1 VPIPAR
7 SEHFLDSKSRRLHH
21 NKWEEGMT
29 EVLIVGAG
37 PVGLMT
43 ALGLAREGVSVTLLE
58 AENDIVYSP
67 RAISYAWSILP
78 ALQLFGVLDDMIAAG
93 HTVDDRC
100 WRIFKTGETIVYNHD
115 AVRDITDRPY
125 SLTLGQDLLARV
137 VLQHLKRYPKVSIH
151 WGTKFVGLTQTPD
164 KVVVVAEKAGA
175 PVELAANWVVAA
187 DGGRSAV
194 RKAVG
199 LTMDGF
205 TWPQRFVV
213 TNITYDFE
221 KYGWNSGYLVD
232 PVYGAVVYKIN
243 LEGLWRFTFAE
254 QATQPLE
261 TVMDRILQFI
271 RTVLPGDQKYELALH
286 TAYNMHQRTAATY
299 RVGRVVLAGD
309 AAHLTNPTSGFG
321 LMGGLYD
328 AFALS
333 EALAAVVNGNTG
345 DEILDRYSEL
355 RRKTYHEV
363 ISPISSESLR
373 LVFNSGDGDRLEK
386 DLTLLRARKA
396 DPDAMRKFLSAPA
409 ALETPSL
416 VSGRTLAQRLAES

>member
-1 VPIPAR
+1 
-7 SEHFLDSKSRRLHH
+7 
-21 NKWEEGMT
+21 MT

-43 ALGLAREGVSVTLLE
+43 ALGLAREGVSVTLIE
-58 AENDIVYSP
+58 AEDDIVYSP

-78 ALQLFGVLDDMIAAG
+78 ALQLFGVLDDMVAAG
-93 HTVDDRC
+93 HIVDDRC
-100 WRIFKTGETIVYNHD
+100 WRIFRTGETIIYNHD

-137 VLQHLKRYPKVSIH
+137 VLQHLKRYPNVSIS
-151 WGTKFVGLTQTPD
+151 WGTKFTGLTQTSD
-164 KVVVVAEKAGA
+164 EVIVAAERAGA
-175 PVELAANWVVAA
+175 PVELLAHWVVAA

-213 TNITYDFE
+213 TNIYYDFE

-261 TVMDRILQFI
+261 TVMGRILRFI
-271 RTVLPGDQKYELALH
+271 QTVLPGDQKYELALH

-309 AAHLTNPTSGFG
+309 AAHITNPTSGFG

-328 AFALS
+328 SFALS
-333 EALAAVVNGNTG
+333 EALAAVVHGKAS
-345 DEILDRYSEL
+345 DEILDRYSEQ
-355 RRKTYHEV
+355 RIRIYHEV

-373 LVFNSGDGDRLEK
+373 LVFNSGDEDRLEK
-386 DLTLLRARKA
+386 DLALLRGRKSDRKA
-396 DPDAMRKFLSAPA
+396 MRNFLSAPA
-409 ALETPSL
+409 ALEIPSL
-416 VSGRTLAQRLAES
+416 VSGRTLAQRLADS

>member
-1 VPIPAR
+1 
-7 SEHFLDSKSRRLHH
+7 
-21 NKWEEGMT
+21 MT
-29 EVLIVGAG
+29 EVLIVGGG

-43 ALGLAREGVSVTLLE
+43 ALGLAREGVSVILIE
-58 AENDIVYSP
+58 AEADIVYSP

-78 ALQLFGVLDDMIAAG
+78 ALEWFGVLDDMIAAG
-93 HTVDDRC
+93 HTIDDRC

-125 SLTLGQDLLARV
+125 SLTLGQDLLAKV
-137 VLQHLKRYPKVSIH
+137 VLQHLDRYPNVRIH
-151 WGTKFVGLTQTPD
+151 WGTKFTRLTQSAD
-164 KVVVVAEKAGA
+164 KVVVTAERAGA
-175 PVELAANWVVAA
+175 PVEFEAHWVVGA
-187 DGGRSAV
+187 DGGRSMV

-213 TNITYDFE
+213 TNIYYDFE

-254 QATQPLE
+254 QTTQPLE

-271 RTVLPGDQKYELALH
+271 RDVLPGDQNYELALH

-299 RVGRVVLAGD
+299 RVGRVLLAGD
-309 AAHLTNPTSGFG
+309 AAHITNPTSGFG

-328 AFALS
+328 SFALS
-333 EALAAVVNGNTG
+333 EALAAVVNGQAG
-345 DEILDRYSEL
+345 DDILDRYSEI
-355 RRKTYHEV
+355 RRTIYHEV

-373 LVFNSGDGDRLEK
+373 LVFNSGDEDRLDK
-386 DLTLLRARKA
+386 DLALLRGRKS
-396 DPDAMRKFLSAPA
+396 DPEAMRKFLSAPA
-409 ALETPSL
+409 ALEAPSL
-416 VSGRTLAQRLAES
+416 LTGRTLAQKLAGSRPQSGAIGRP

>member
-1 VPIPAR
+1 
-7 SEHFLDSKSRRLHH
+7 
-21 NKWEEGMT
+21 MT
-29 EVLIVGAG
+29 EVLIVDAG

-58 AENDIVYSP
+58 AEDDIVYSP
-67 RAISYAWSILP
+67 LAISYAWSILP
-78 ALQLFGVLDDMIAAG
+78 ALQLCGVLDDMIAAG
-93 HTVDDRC
+93 HIVDDRC

-137 VLQHLKRYPKVSIH
+137 VLQHLQRYPNVNIS
-151 WGTKFVGLTQTPD
+151 WGTKFTGLTQTSD
-164 KVVVVAEKAGA
+164 EVIVAAERAGA
-175 PVELAANWVVAA
+175 PVELLAHWVVAA

-213 TNITYDFE
+213 TNIYYDFE

-261 TVMDRILQFI
+261 TVMERIPRFI
-271 RTVLPGDQKYELALH
+271 ETILPGDKKYELALH

-299 RVGRVVLAGD
+299 RVGRVLLAGD
-309 AAHLTNPTSGFG
+309 AAHITNPTSGFG
-321 LMGGLYD
+321 LMGGIYD
-328 AFALS
+328 SFVLS
-333 EALAAVVNGNTG
+333 EALAAVVHGDAA
-345 DEILDRYSEL
+345 DEILDLYSEL
-355 RRKTYHEV
+355 RRKVYLEV
-363 ISPISSESLR
+363 
-373 LVFNSGDGDRLEK
+373 
-386 DLTLLRARKA
+386 
-396 DPDAMRKFLSAPA
+396 
-409 ALETPSL
+409 
-416 VSGRTLAQRLAES
+416 

>member
-1 VPIPAR
+1 MI
-7 SEHFLDSKSRRLHH
+7 
-21 NKWEEGMT
+21 
-29 EVLIVGAG
+29 EVLIVGGG

-58 AENDIVYSP
+58 AEDDIVYSP

-78 ALQLFGVLDDMIAAG
+78 ALESFGVLDDMIAAG

-125 SLTLGQDLLARV
+125 SLTLGQDLLAKV
-137 VLQHLKRYPKVSIH
+137 VLQHLERHPNVSIH
-151 WGTKFVGLTQTPD
+151 WGTKFAGLRQTPD
-164 KVVVVAEKAGA
+164 KVVVAAEKAGA
-175 PVELAANWVVAA
+175 PVEFTAHWVVGA

-213 TNITYDFE
+213 TNIDYDFE
-221 KYGWNSGYLVD
+221 RYGWNSGYLVD
-232 PVYGAVVYKIN
+232 PIYGAVVYKIN

-261 TVMDRILQFI
+261 TVMERILQFI

-328 AFALS
+328 SFALS
-333 EALAAVVNGNTG
+333 ETLAAVVQGEAG

-355 RRKTYHEV
+355 RRKVYHEV

-373 LVFNSGDGDRLEK
+373 LVFNSADQGRLDK
-386 DLTLLRARKA
+386 DLALLRARKS
-396 DPDAMRKFLSAPA
+396 DPEAMRKFLCAPA

-416 VSGRTLAQRLAES
+416 VSGRTLAQRLAGS

>member
-1 VPIPAR
+1 
-7 SEHFLDSKSRRLHH
+7 
-21 NKWEEGMT
+21 MT

-58 AENDIVYSP
+58 AEDDIVYSP

-93 HTVDDRC
+93 HIVDDRC

-115 AVRDITDRPY
+115 AVRDNTDRPY

-137 VLQHLKRYPKVSIH
+137 VLQHLQRHPNVNIH

-175 PVELAANWVVAA
+175 PVELTANWAVAA

-194 RKAVG
+194 RKAAG

-213 TNITYDFE
+213 TNIYYDFE

-261 TVMDRILQFI
+261 TVMERILQFI

-333 EALAAVVNGNTG
+333 EALAAVVHGHAR

-355 RRKTYHEV
+355 RRKIYHEV

-373 LVFNSGDGDRLEK
+373 LVFNSGDEDRLEN
-386 DLTLLRARKA
+386 DLALLRARKN
-396 DPDAMRKFLSAPA
+396 DSEAMRKFLSAPA
-409 ALETPSL
+409 ALETASL
-416 VSGRTLAQRLAES
+416 VSGLTLAQRVAES

>member
-1 VPIPAR
+1 
-7 SEHFLDSKSRRLHH
+7 
-21 NKWEEGMT
+21 MT
-29 EVLIVGAG
+29 GVLIVGAG

-58 AENDIVYSP
+58 AEDDIVYSP

-93 HTVDDRC
+93 HIVDDRC
-100 WRIFKTGETIVYNHD
+100 WRIFRTGETIVYNHD

-137 VLQHLKRYPKVSIH
+137 ALQHLERYPNVNIH

-164 KVVVVAEKAGA
+164 NVVVVAEKAGA

-213 TNITYDFE
+213 TNIYYDFE

-261 TVMDRILQFI
+261 MVMDRILQFI

-286 TAYNMHQRTAATY
+286 TAYNMHQRTAAPY

-333 EALAAVVNGNTG
+333 EALAAVVHGNASN
-345 DEILDRYSEL
+345 EILDRYSEL
-355 RRKTYHEV
+355 RRKVYHEV

-373 LVFNSGDGDRLEK
+373 LVFNSGDEDRLEN
-386 DLTLLRARKA
+386 DLALLRGRKN
-396 DPDAMRKFLSAPA
+396 DSQAMRKFLSAPA

-416 VSGRTLAQRLAES
+416 VSGLTLAQRAAAS

>member
-1 VPIPAR
+1 
-7 SEHFLDSKSRRLHH
+7 
-21 NKWEEGMT
+21 MT

-58 AENDIVYSP
+58 AEADIVYSP

-93 HTVDDRC
+93 HIVDDRC

-125 SLTLGQDLLARV
+125 NLTLGQDLLAKV
-137 VLQHLKRYPKVSIH
+137 VLEHLGRYPNVRIH
-151 WGTKFVGLTQTPD
+151 WGTKFTDLSQTPD
-164 KVVVVAEKAGA
+164 KVVVTAERADGTVKF
-175 PVELAANWVVAA
+175 EANWVVGA
-187 DGGRSAV
+187 DGGRSVV

-213 TNITYDFE
+213 TNIYYDFE

-243 LEGLWRFTFAE
+243 LDGLWRFTFAE
-254 QATQPLE
+254 QATLPLE
-261 TVMDRILQFI
+261 TVMGRILQFI
-271 RTVLPGDQKYELALH
+271 KDVLPGDQKYELVLH

-299 RVGRVVLAGD
+299 RRGRVLLAGD
-309 AAHLTNPTSGFG
+309 AAHITNPTSGFG

-328 AFALS
+328 SFALS
-333 EALAAVVNGNTG
+333 EALAAVVRGQAG
-345 DEILDRYSEL
+345 VEILDRYSEQ
-355 RRKTYHEV
+355 RIRIYHEI

-373 LVFNSGDGDRLEK
+373 LVFNSGDRDRLDK
-386 DLTLLRARKA
+386 DLALLRARKS
-396 DPDAMRKFLSAPA
+396 DPEAMRKFLSAPA

-416 VSGRTLAQRLAES
+416 LTSRTLAQRAASL

>member
-1 VPIPAR
+1 
-7 SEHFLDSKSRRLHH
+7 
-21 NKWEEGMT
+21 MT
-29 EVLIVGAG
+29 GVLIVGAG
-37 PVGLMT
+37 PAGLMT

-58 AENDIVYSP
+58 AEDDIVYSP

-78 ALQLFGVLDDMIAAG
+78 ALELFGVLDDMIAAG

-100 WRIFKTGETIVYNHD
+100 WRIFKTGETIGYNHD
-115 AVRDITDRPY
+115 SVRDITNRLY
-125 SLTLGQDLLARV
+125 SLTLGQDLLAGV
-137 VLQHLKRYPKVSIH
+137 VLQHLNRYPNVRIH

-164 KVVVVAEKAGA
+164 KVVVVAERAGA
-175 PVELAANWVVAA
+175 PIELAANWVVAA

-199 LTMDGF
+199 LTMDGL

-213 TNITYDFE
+213 TNIYYDFE

-243 LEGLWRFTFAE
+243 HDGLWRFTFAE

-261 TVMDRILQFI
+261 TVMERILQFI
-271 RTVLPGDQKYELALH
+271 QAVLPGDQKYELALH

-309 AAHLTNPTSGFG
+309 AAHITNPTSGFG

-328 AFALS
+328 SFALS
-333 EALAAVVNGNTG
+333 EALAAVVHGKAC
-345 DEILDRYSEL
+345 DEILDRYSE
-355 RRKTYHEV
+355 RRSRVYHEV
-363 ISPISSESLR
+363 TSPISSESLR
-373 LVFNSGDGDRLEK
+373 LVFNSCDEDRLER
-386 DLTLLRARKA
+386 DLALLRGRKN
-396 DPDAMRKFLSAPA
+396 DHEAMRKFLSAPA
-409 ALETPSL
+409 ALETPLL
-416 VSGRTLAQRLAES
+416 VTGRTLAQRLADLHS

>member
-1 VPIPAR
+1 
-7 SEHFLDSKSRRLHH
+7 
-21 NKWEEGMT
+21 MT

-58 AENDIVYSP
+58 AEDDIVYSP

-93 HTVDDRC
+93 HIVDDRC

-137 VLQHLKRYPKVSIH
+137 VLQHLKRFPNVSIH
-151 WGTKFVGLTQTPD
+151 WGTKFIGLTQMPD
-164 KVVVVAEKAGA
+164 KVVVVGEKAGT

-194 RKAVG
+194 RKTVG

-213 TNITYDFE
+213 TNIYYDFD

-254 QATQPLE
+254 QTTQPLE

-328 AFALS
+328 SFALS
-333 EALAAVVNGNTG
+333 ESLAAVVHGKAS

-363 ISPISSESLR
+363 TSPISSESLR
-373 LVFNSGDGDRLEK
+373 LVFNSGDQGRLEK
-386 DLTLLRARKA
+386 DLALLRGRKS
-396 DPDAMRKFLSAPA
+396 DPEAMRKFLSAPA

-416 VSGRTLAQRLAES
+416 VSGCTLAQRLAHS

>member
-1 VPIPAR
+1 
-7 SEHFLDSKSRRLHH
+7 
-21 NKWEEGMT
+21 MT

-58 AENDIVYSP
+58 AEDDIVYSP

-93 HTVDDRC
+93 HVVDDRC
-100 WRIFKTGETIVYNHD
+100 WRIFKTGEIIVYNHD

-125 SLTLGQDLLARV
+125 SLTLGQDLLAKV
-137 VLQHLKRYPKVSIH
+137 VLQHLQRYPNVNIH

-175 PVELAANWVVAA
+175 PVELTANWVVAA

-194 RKAVG
+194 RKAAG

-213 TNITYDFE
+213 TNIYYDFE

-261 TVMDRILQFI
+261 TVIERILQFI

-333 EALAAVVNGNTG
+333 EALAAVVHGHAR

-373 LVFNSGDGDRLEK
+373 LVFNSGDEDRLEN
-386 DLTLLRARKA
+386 DLGCSGHEKTTPKRCENSFPPRPHSRPLRSSRVSRWRKG
-396 DPDAMRKFLSAPA
+396 S
-409 ALETPSL
+409 
-416 VSGRTLAQRLAES
+416 

>member
-1 VPIPAR
+1 
-7 SEHFLDSKSRRLHH
+7 
-21 NKWEEGMT
+21 MT
-29 EVLIVGAG
+29 EVLIVGGG

-58 AENDIVYSP
+58 AEDDIVYSP

-78 ALQLFGVLDDMIAAG
+78 ALERFGVLDDMIAAG

-100 WRIFKTGETIVYNHD
+100 WRIFRTGETIVYNHD

-125 SLTLGQDLLARV
+125 NLTLGQDLLAKV
-137 VLQHLKRYPKVSIH
+137 VVQHLKRHPNVSIH
-151 WGTKFVGLTQTPD
+151 WGTKFAGLRQTPD
-164 KVVVVAEKAGA
+164 KVIVAAERAGA
-175 PVELAANWVVAA
+175 PVEFTADWVVGA

-194 RKAVG
+194 RKAIG

-213 TNITYDFE
+213 TNIYYDFE

-261 TVMDRILQFI
+261 TVMERILQFI
-271 RTVLPGDQKYELALH
+271 RIVLPGDQKYELALH

-328 AFALS
+328 SFALS
-333 EALAAVVNGNTG
+333 EALAAVVHRNAG
-345 DEILDRYSEL
+345 DKILDRYSEQ
-355 RRKTYHEV
+355 RRKVFHEV

-373 LVFNSGDGDRLEK
+373 LVFNSSEVDRLGN
-386 DLTLLRARKA
+386 DLALLRARKN
-396 DPDAMRKFLSAPA
+396 DPEAMRKFLSSPA

-416 VSGRTLAQRLAES
+416 VSGRTLVQRVTAS

>member
-1 VPIPAR
+1 
-7 SEHFLDSKSRRLHH
+7 
-21 NKWEEGMT
+21 MT

-58 AENDIVYSP
+58 AEDDIVYSP

-78 ALQLFGVLDDMIAAG
+78 GLELFGVLDDMIAAG
-93 HTVDDRC
+93 HIVDDRC
-100 WRIFKTGETIVYNHD
+100 WRIFKTRETIVYNHD
-115 AVRDITDRPY
+115 AVRGITDRPY

-137 VLQHLKRYPKVSIH
+137 VLQHLKRYPNVSIH
-151 WGTKFVGLTQTPD
+151 WGTKFVGLTQTND
-164 KVVVVAEKAGA
+164 KVVVAAEKAGA
-175 PVELAANWVVAA
+175 PVEFAAQWVVGA

-213 TNITYDFE
+213 TNIYYDFE
-221 KYGWNSGYLVD
+221 RYGWNSGYLVD

-261 TVMDRILQFI
+261 TVMERILQFI
-271 RTVLPGDQKYELALH
+271 RTVLPGDQNYELALH

-299 RVGRVVLAGD
+299 RVGRVILAGD

-328 AFALS
+328 AFTLS
-333 EALAAVVNGNTG
+333 EALAAVVHGKTS

-355 RRKTYHEV
+355 RRKVYHEV
-363 ISPISSESLR
+363 TSPISSESLR
-373 LVFNSGDGDRLEK
+373 LVFNSSDQDRLDN
-386 DLTLLRARKA
+386 DLALLRARKS
-396 DPDAMRKFLSAPA
+396 DPTAMRKFLSAPA

-416 VSGRTLAQRLAES
+416 LSGQTLEQRVTAP

>member
-1 VPIPAR
+1 
-7 SEHFLDSKSRRLHH
+7 
-21 NKWEEGMT
+21 MT

-58 AENDIVYSP
+58 AEDDIVYSP

-78 ALQLFGVLDDMIAAG
+78 ALELFGVLDDMIAAG

-115 AVRDITDRPY
+115 AVRDITARPY
-125 SLTLGQDLLARV
+125 SLTLGQDLLAKV
-137 VLQHLKRYPKVSIH
+137 VLQHLQRHPNVNIH
-151 WGTKFVGLTQTPD
+151 WGTKFAGLTQTAD
-164 KVVVVAEKAGA
+164 KVVVTAEKAGA
-175 PVELAANWVVAA
+175 PVEFAAHWVVGA

-213 TNITYDFE
+213 TNIYYDFE
-221 KYGWNSGYLVD
+221 RYGWNSGYLVD
-232 PVYGAVVYKIN
+232 PAYGAVVYKIN

-261 TVMDRILQFI
+261 TVMERILQFI

-328 AFALS
+328 SFALS
-333 EALAAVVNGNTG
+333 EALAAVVHGRTS

-355 RRKTYHEV
+355 RGKVYHEV
-363 ISPISSESLR
+363 TSPISSESLR
-373 LVFNSGDGDRLEK
+373 LVFNSGDQDRLDK
-386 DLTLLRARKA
+386 DLALLRGRKS
-396 DPDAMRKFLSAPA
+396 DPEAMRKFLFGPA

-416 VSGRTLAQRLAES
+416 LSGRTLEQRVTAP

>member
-1 VPIPAR
+1 
-7 SEHFLDSKSRRLHH
+7 
-21 NKWEEGMT
+21 MT

-58 AENDIVYSP
+58 AEDDIVYSP

-93 HTVDDRC
+93 HIVDDRC

-137 VLQHLKRYPKVSIH
+137 VLQHLQRYPNVNIR

-164 KVVVVAEKAGA
+164 KVAVVAEKAGA
-175 PVELAANWVVAA
+175 PVELTANWVVAA

-194 RKAVG
+194 RKAAG
-199 LTMDGF
+199 LTMEGF

-213 TNITYDFE
+213 TNIYYDFE

-261 TVMDRILQFI
+261 TVMDRILQFNQ
-271 RTVLPGDQKYELALH
+271 TVLPGDQKYELALH
-286 TAYNMHQRTAATY
+286 TAYNMHQRSAATY

-328 AFALS
+328 SFALS
-333 EALAAVVNGNTG
+333 EALAAVVHGKAG
-345 DEILDRYSEL
+345 DEILDRYSES
-355 RRKTYHEV
+355 RRKIYLEV
-363 ISPISSESLR
+363 TSPISTESLR
-373 LVFNSGDGDRLEK
+373 LVFHSGDQDRLNK
-386 DLTLLRARKA
+386 DLALLRNRKN
-396 DPDAMRKFLSAPA
+396 DPEAMRKFLSVPA

-416 VSGRTLAQRLAES
+416 ITGRTLAHRAAA